1 MVSPDLNNLLES
13 EDLMVKAVHDKVD
26 NVKKQLGKVTKQEIK
41 IKGAAQKKA
50 NAGLD
55 MVNNIKMAIRTHQH
69 AKKRLSHY
77 EEIKNNTLNNIILPT
92 ITEEL
97 QIIKRKYDN
106 KQIYSIKRQQYI
118 QQFFDNKR
126 EAFIFARKHL
136 KNL

>member
-1 MVSPDLNNLLES
+1 
-13 EDLMVKAVHDKVD
+13 VD
-26 NVKKQLGKVTKQEIK
+26 NSKKQRGIK
-41 IKGAAQKKA
+41 IKGVGQKKT
-50 NAGLD
+50 NAGLETT
-55 MVNNIKMAIRTHQH
+55 NNIKIAIRTHQH

-77 EEIKNNTLNNIILPT
+77 EEIKNNTLNNIILPI

-106 KQIYSIKRQQYI
+106 KQIYHIKRQQYI